1 MGTRSKSDAW
11 DDIGHGNEPPAPHK
25 AGRKKS
31 LDLPDHLYLDGDG
44 KKRHKDMCGP
54 GTVGRGCGFF
64 FDPSKYNRAALL
76 CSECANKMGADLDIP
91 YEFIP
96 HAITVEG
103 NLGYFRE
110 KVPVLETFPLRQQ
123 IRMVLGA
130 AGIAIR
136 NATAQEKDGVD
147 ELRGACRN
155 LRSAGHIM
163 DRVREVAAANTV

>member
-1 MGTRSKSDAW
+1 MRTRVIAGPGSPGRKISSPFPPCANDGTRGSWINSLRREGLNFMGTRSKSDAW

-123 IRMVLGA
+123 IRM
-130 AGIAIR
+130 
-136 NATAQEKDGVD
+136 
-147 ELRGACRN
+147 
-155 LRSAGHIM
+155 
-163 DRVREVAAANTV
+163 